1 MKLTKQTKQDGSSF
15 WACETHISERHVPK
29 AAGFKWSGKFWWTD
43 EIKKAAKLKEFADAS
58 CKDELDTVKVNSR
71 SAAKVEAMKAEVEA
85 EKNRRIQEAS
95 DRETRRLAEAAIR
108 QKEREQRAK
117 EKQDYLDSIHKSP
130 YLIQGNTYEIKEQL
144 RELGC
149 KWDSDR
155 RGWVALNEDTFKTG
169 KALLGEHEK
178 EHPTIMRWYHER
190 HWSQYDGG
198 PDPFYVGELLRHDG
212 DIWAVEKA
220 WSTEWEGDDW
230 NRHANLRPATADEKT
245 RFIAQ
250 EAETRKELVKT
261 TAAQFQE
268 NALENIF
275 STIGKAENYY
285 QTAMLKHDNGYEY
298 QEHIILDGEQINIGK
313 GQNIYGGGK
322 WFVLAEDKIWAVAN
336 NGGDGDCWANNNI
349 RTGGAGAMGYCVP
362 RTDELVAEIHHAAEV
377 ANFMGKAEAHVAA
390 QEAREAGKEIENTE
404 GNVEE
409 LSDDRKAVLALLA
422 QSDEKE
428 TQAPQQEIDRERD

>member
-1 MKLTKQTKQDGSSF
+1 MKLTKQTKQDGSSY
-15 WACETHISERHVPK
+15 WACETQISERHVPK
-29 AAGFKWSGKFWWTD
+29 AAGLKWSGRFWWTD
-43 EIKKAAKLKEFADAS
+43 EIKKAAKLKEFAEES
-58 CKDELDTVKVNSR
+58 CRAELDTVKVNSR

-85 EKNRRIQEAS
+85 EKNRRLHEAS

-144 RELGC
+144 REMGC

-155 RGWVALNEDTFKTG
+155 RGWVALNEDTFKAG
-169 KALLGEHEK
+169 SALLGVHEK
-178 EHPTIMRWYHER
+178 ENPTICRWYFEGSYMGEGGNSFHE
-190 HWSQYDGG
+190 
-198 PDPFYVGELLRHDG
+198 GELLRHDG
-212 DIWAVEKA
+212 GIWAVKKA
-220 WSTEWEGDDW
+220 WSQRWEGEDW
-230 NRHANLRPATADEKT
+230 NRHATLRPATADEKA

-250 EAETRKELVKT
+250 EAETRKELVRT
-261 TAAQFQE
+261 TATQFQE
-268 NALENIF
+268 KALETIF
-275 STIGKAENYY
+275 HTIGKADNYF

-298 QEHIILDGEQINIGK
+298 QEHIILEGEQINIGK

-349 RTGGAGAMGYCVP
+349 RTGGAGAIGYCVP
-362 RTDELVAEIHHAAEV
+362 RTDELVAEIRHAAEI

-390 QEAREAGKEIENTE
+390 QEAREAGKVAENTADH
-404 GNVEE
+404 VEE
-409 LSDDRKAVLALLA
+409 PSDDRKAVLALLA
-422 QSDEKE
+422 QSDEKDN
-428 TQAPQQEIDRERD
+428 QAPQQEMDRERD